1 MKESKISIVVAVREK
16 VTFPR
21 DLIWSDHT
29 QVRNG
34 ELSDGDD
41 LINEGFGIIMM
52 LITMI
57 LTFRVQVIA
66 V

>member
-21 DLIWSDHT
+21 DLIWYHT

-41 LINEGFGIIMM
+41 LINEGFGIIMI